1 VVAAV
6 AGVIVALAACSS
18 PGPEGQATTTV
29 ATVPTEV
36 TVAPAPT
43 TDPAATTDPPTTTS
57 TTTTVPPSTAPPS
70 TAPPSTAPPTS
81 APPAAPV
88 PGQPNPACIYQVKSG
103 DSLSGIAQSLDS
115 VAIGVDELA
124 AENGITNVDAIN
136 AGSPLDVCP
145 GNGVDDITGAARV
158 PATTEPAPP
167 PAPAPTTPDTVPA
180 GTPLASGVRAQQDKL
195 NALFANLGLPPLT
208 VDGQSGRLTKQQL
221 CAARVA
227 LNLPASRDNMAPGSP
242 EEQALMSLA
251 ALPTPPAAPVQAGHW
266 ALIDQTCQI
275 MFVGDG
281 PNHVQFVFQTSTGM
295 ADHATRNAAARRV
308 FRYDPAADNNG
319 WHDSTEFPA
328 AGDNPLN
335 GNMYKPLYFNDGQAI
350 HGANTV
356 PTSPASHGCARLH
369 LQSQNALVDWLG
381 LGGETAQVWSK
392 SKIGLTVTVQG
403 AY

>member
-1 VVAAV
+1 VVAV
-6 AGVIVALAACSS
+6 AGVSVVLAACSS
-18 PGPEGQATTTV
+18 AGPEGQASTTV
-29 ATVPTEV
+29 ATVPAEV

-43 TDPAATTDPPTTTS
+43 TDPPATTDPPTTSS
-57 TTTTVPPSTAPPS
+57 TTTTVPPSTAPAS
-70 TAPPSTAPPTS
+70 TAPPSTAP
-81 APPAAPV
+81 PPAAPV
-88 PGQPNPACIYQVKSG
+88 PGQPNPACIYQVKPG
-103 DSLSGIAQSLDS
+103 DSLSAIAAALNN

-124 AENGITNVDAIN
+124 AENGITNVNAIN
-136 AGSPLDVCP
+136 AGTSLDVCP
-145 GNGVDDITGAARV
+145 GNGVDDITGGPRV
-158 PATTEPAPP
+158 PPTTEPAPP
-167 PAPAPTTPDTVPA
+167 PPPAPTTPNTVAA
-180 GTPLASGVRAQQDKL
+180 GTPLPTGARAQQDKL

-227 LNLPASRDNMAPGSP
+227 LNVPVSRDNMAPGSP
-242 EEQALMSLA
+242 EEQALMSLT
-251 ALPTPPAAPVQAGHW
+251 ALPTPPAAPIQAGRW

-295 ADHATRNAAARRV
+295 GDHPTRNQTASRV

-335 GNMYKPLYFNDGQAI
+335 GNMYKPLYFAGGEAI

-369 LQSQNALVDWLG
+369 LESQNALVDWLG
-381 LGGETAQVWSK
+381 IGGETSQVWSK